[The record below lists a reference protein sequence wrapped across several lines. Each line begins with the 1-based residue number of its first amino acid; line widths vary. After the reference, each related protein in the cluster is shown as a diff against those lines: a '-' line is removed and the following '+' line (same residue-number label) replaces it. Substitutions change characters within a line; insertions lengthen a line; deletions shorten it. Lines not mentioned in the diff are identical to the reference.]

1 MPGRRAAFGG
11 VVIRKRATTTQ
22 PVEAQPVETQSATTL
37 SATTLSATAQ
47 SATAQWGWLA
57 GNAGVREVKRRVYL
71 LGLPFG
77 AVSAVLLFWLEWE
90 QGTLHS
96 VDRVGLPLLAGLV
109 AVLELLFW
117 RRRGSFFVLELL
129 LFSGLA
135 AMILASLGYSVLVL
149 PSNDVNNLR
158 GLGYWTSVLSTLAFL
173 IFGVRTG
180 LKISLTT
187 FFAAVGIWLAEIT
200 LGDNGTI
207 AERTILFQL
216 YSANAI
222 QLLLLW
228 AFGVLVHTQTQQA
241 TRLERD
247 ANTDILTGLPNR
259 RFLQAQLGGEF
270 ERAERYGR
278 TFSVALLDLDH
289 FKRVN
294 DTFGHA
300 VGDKVLQEVARLLTG
315 QARNLDTTG
324 RWGGEEFLLLLPELP
339 LGTAFEVAERFRQL
353 VAEHPFSHGHPLT
366 VSLGVAEYRADE
378 GLDGLL
384 NRADTALYDAKTQ
397 GRNRV
402 WPGQGQVDTGLETAH
417 SPS

>member
-1 MPGRRAAFGG
+1 M
-11 VVIRKRATTTQ
+11 
-22 PVEAQPVETQSATTL
+22 
-37 SATTLSATAQ
+37 
-47 SATAQWGWLA
+47 
-57 GNAGVREVKRRVYL
+57 
-71 LGLPFG
+71 
-77 AVSAVLLFWLEWE
+77 LLFWLELE
-90 QGTLHS
+90 QGTLHP

-109 AVLELLFW
+109 AVLGLLFW
-117 RRRGSFFVLELL
+117 RRRGSFFILELL

-135 AMILASLGYSVLVL
+135 AMILASLGYSVLIL

-200 LGDNGTI
+200 LGDNGTM

-259 RFLQAQLGGEF
+259 RFLQTQLEGEF

-294 DTFGHA
+294 DSFGHA
-300 VGDKVLQEVARLLTG
+300 VGDKVLQEVARLLAG
-315 QARNLDTTG
+315 QARNLDTAG

-339 LGTAFEVAERFRQL
+339 LGAAFEVAERFRLL
-353 VAEHPFSHGHPLT
+353 VAEHPFAHGHPLT
-366 VSLGVAEYRADE
+366 VSLGVAEYRAGE
-378 GLDGLL
+378 GLDDLL
-384 NRADTALYDAKTQ
+384 NRADAALYDAKTG

-402 WPGQGQVDTGLETAH
+402 WPGQGQVDAGLEAAY

>member
-1 MPGRRAAFGG
+1 MPGRRAGLGG
-11 VVIRKRATTTQ
+11 VVIEKRTATTRS
-22 PVEAQPVETQSATTL
+22 VAAR
-37 SATTLSATAQ
+37 
-47 SATAQWGWLA
+47 WGWLA
-57 GNAGVREVKRRVYL
+57 EHDGVREVKRRVYL

-109 AVLELLFW
+109 AVLGLLFW

-129 LFSGLA
+129 LFAGLA
-135 AMILASLGYSVLVL
+135 AMVLASLGYSILIL
-149 PSNDVNNLR
+149 PSNDVTNLR

-173 IFGVRTG
+173 VFGVRTG
-180 LKISLTT
+180 LKISLVT

-247 ANTDILTGLPNR
+247 ANTDMLTGLPNR
-259 RFLQAQLGGEF
+259 RFLQTQLEGEF
-270 ERAERYGR
+270 ERAVRYGR

-300 VGDKVLQEVARLLTG
+300 VGDKTLQEVARLLTA
-315 QARNLDTTG
+315 QVRNLDTTG

-339 LGTAFEVAERFRQL
+339 LGTAYEVAERFRQL
-353 VAEHPFSHGHPLT
+353 VAAHPFAHGHPLT
-366 VSLGVAEYRADE
+366 VSLGVAEYRAGE
-378 GLDGLL
+378 GLEELL
-384 NRADTALYDAKTQ
+384 NRADAALYDAKTQ

-402 WPGQGQVDTGLETAH
+402 LPGYADPGHVDKALESAP

>member
-1 MPGRRAAFGG
+1 MPGRRAGLGG
-11 VVIRKRATTTQ
+11 VIKKHT
-22 PVEAQPVETQSATTL
+22 
-37 SATTLSATAQ
+37 ATAQ
-47 SATAQWGWLA
+47 SAPPQRGWLA
-57 GNAGVREVKRRVYL
+57 ENDGVREVKRRVYL

-77 AVSAVLLFWLEWE
+77 AVSAAMLFWLEQE
-90 QGTLHS
+90 QGTLHA
-96 VDRVGLPLLAGLV
+96 VDRVGLPLLSGLTV
-109 AVLELLFW
+109 VLALLFW
-117 RRRGSFFVLELL
+117 RRLGSFFVLELL

-135 AMILASLGYSVLVL
+135 AMILASLGYSILVL

-200 LGDNGTI
+200 FGDNGSI

-228 AFGVLVHTQTQQA
+228 AFGVLVYTQTQQA

-247 ANTDILTGLPNR
+247 ANTDMLTGLPNR
-259 RFLQAQLGGEF
+259 RFLQAQLDGEF
-270 ERAERYGR
+270 ERAVRYGR

-300 VGDKVLQEVARLLTG
+300 VGDKTLQEVARLLTA
-315 QARNLDTTG
+315 QVRNLDTTG

-339 LGTAFEVAERFRQL
+339 LRTAAEVAERFRQL
-353 VAEHPFSHGHPLT
+353 VEGHPFAHGHPLT
-366 VSLGVAEYRADE
+366 VSLGVAEYRAGE
-378 GLDGLL
+378 GLDELL
-384 NRADTALYDAKTQ
+384 NRADAALYDAKTQ

-402 WPGQGQVDTGLETAH
+402 WPGHVDATPESA
-417 SPS
+417 SAPS